1 MTTTTLAVLVPLL
14 PFLGAVAGLLLGRTR
29 PRLRTPPRR
38 PAARSPPSALA
49 VVVAVRQGGDQA
61 VDAATELTPTG
72 SVPIELA
79 LHIDGFAALVAV
91 LVGLVATCVQ
101 IYSTGYLR
109 DDPRYPSYAA
119 LVSLFTSAMLLVVY
133 SGDLMVLLVGWEIM
147 GICSYFLV
155 GHYWETPEAR
165 AASLKAFLVTKLGD
179 VPFLIGLFALAADAG
194 SFRITS
200 ILGTVASGGLDHP
213 TLIAL
218 LLLAGVAGK
227 SAQFPL
233 HTWLP
238 DAMAGPTPVSAL
250 IHAAT
255 MVAAGVY
262 FVARLLPVFAASA
275 AALVVLA
282 VMAAVTMVGSALAAL
297 AQDDIK
303 RVLAYSTIGQLG
315 YMTGAL
321 AVGDRGAAVFHL
333 LSHGAFKALLFLGGG
348 RDHPRRRHQL
358 AGRHVPDERPARP
371 RPRRLL
377 DDDRGAPRARRDP
390 ALQRLLLQGGR
401 PRRRR
406 ARRHRPRRGHPRRRR
421 LDRPRRRPGH
431 RPAHRRLRDPP
442 VAARLPRPGSR
453 GPRPRQAA
461 HRHERRAVGA
471 RRPLARL
478 RPRHR
483 PRCPTGSTDA
493 TSTPTLTTSVLGT
506 GVALVGGLVTY
517 GAWRHTTAMA
527 ARVPLG
533 AVAAHPDGDAGLVE
547 AEAIAS
553 HAPAYGD
560 MASAPDPAD
569 PGRLLLG
576 PLHRHAAVGFHLD
589 AVYAAL
595 FVRPVQA
602 AATLVR
608 FLDREVVD
616 TYVRGAGAAPRWLG
630 AAVRRAQTGNVQTYL
645 ERAAR
650 RLRRPGGRRRP
661 RRHRGSV
668 SRRDRYQRVRDAV
681 PSRVHRRRPA
691 PRRRRRSAAG
701 PARADGEAPEQA
713 VLRHGVTVTGAV
725 LIAAIVLA
733 LGFDHDHPS
742 RMQATTD
749 ISWIPALDVRIHLG
763 IDGISLP
770 LLVLTALLTFL
781 CALYRYFKMPTGPSP
796 KAFVALAPRPRV
808 RHPRHLR
815 RPRPAAVLPRLRDGA
830 HPDVLPHRPLG
841 R

>member
-14 PFLGAVAGLLLGRTR
+14 PFLGAAAGLLLGRTAPGFVR
-29 PRLRTPPRR
+29 PLAVLPTLT
-38 PAARSPPSALA
+38 ALALA
-49 VVVAVRQGGDQA
+49 VVVAVRQGGDRA

-72 SVPIELA
+72 SVPVELA

-179 VPFLIGLFALAADAG
+179 VPFLIGLFALATDAG
-194 SFRITS
+194 SFRITK
-200 ILGTVASGGLDHP
+200 ILGTVATGGLDHP
-213 TLIAL
+213 TLVAL

-262 FVARLLPVFAASA
+262 FVARLLPVFAASS

-282 VMAAVTMVGSALAAL
+282 VMAAVTMAGSALAAL

-333 LSHGAFKALLFLGGG
+333 LTHGAFKALLFLAAGVIIHAAGTNS
-348 RDHPRRRHQL
+348 L
-358 AGRHVPDERPARP
+358 AAMSRMGNLRARVPDAYWTMTVALLALAAIPPFSGFFSKESVLGAAEHVSTGHAEGIPDAAGWIVLVAGLVSALLTAAYAT
-371 RPRRLL
+371 RLWL
-377 DDDRGAPRARRDP
+377 LAFRGKGAEAPDH
-390 ALQRLLLQGGR
+390 GR
-401 PRRRR
+401 Q
-406 ARRHRPRRGHPRRRR
+406 
-421 LDRPRRRPGH
+421 
-431 RPAHRRLRDPP
+431 P
-442 VAARLPRPGSR
+442 VAMTAVLWVLAIPSLALGGFAYGRLPDWFDG
-453 GPRPRQAA
+453 
-461 HRHERRAVGA
+461 HD
-471 RRPLARL
+471 L
-478 RPRHR
+478 
-483 PRCPTGSTDA
+483 
-493 TSTPTLTTSVLGT
+493 TPTLTTSVLGT
-506 GVALVGGLVTY
+506 GVALVGGIVTY
-517 GAWRHTTAMA
+517 GAWRHTTALA

-533 AVAAHPDGDAGLVE
+533 AVAAHPDADGGLVE
-547 AEAIAS
+547 AEAIAT
-553 HAPAYGD
+553 HTPAYGD
-560 MASAPDPAD
+560 MAGASDPAD

-589 AVYAAL
+589 ALYTAL

-602 AATLVR
+602 GATLVR

-616 TYVRGAGAAPRWLG
+616 TYVRGASAVPRLLG
-630 AAVRRAQTGNVQTYL
+630 AAVRRAQTGNVQTY
-645 ERAAR
+645 
-650 RLRRPGGRRRP
+650 
-661 RRHRGSV
+661 V
-668 SRRDRYQRVRDAV
+668 SALL
-681 PSRVHRRRPA
+681 
-691 PRRRRRSAAG
+691 AG
-701 PARADGEAPEQA
+701 TVVLVVA
-713 VLRHGVTVTGAV
+713 VLLVATGA
-725 LIAAIVLA
+725 
-733 LGFDHDHPS
+733 
-742 RMQATTD
+742 
-749 ISWIPALDVRIHLG
+749 
-763 IDGISLP
+763 
-770 LLVLTALLTFL
+770 
-781 CALYRYFKMPTGPSP
+781 
-796 KAFVALAPRPRV
+796 
-808 RHPRHLR
+808 
-815 RPRPAAVLPRLRDGA
+815 
-830 HPDVLPHRPLG
+830 
-841 R
+841 